1 MHRINDDF
9 KAYTVV
15 LSYPDYI
22 ATDGPE
28 YHTVM
33 VEATS
38 VRSAIRRA
46 QEVASATACAE
57 RDGDFCCEADDF
69 ALVVVMEGACSI
81 VAQAPH
87 Y

>member
-9 KAYTVV
+9 KTYTVV
-15 LSYPDYI
+15 LSYPDFI
-22 ATDGPE
+22 AKDEPE
-28 YHTVM
+28 YFSTM
-33 VEATS
+33 VESLS
-38 VRSAIRRA
+38 VRNAIRRA

-57 RDGDFCCEADDF
+57 KDEEFCCEADDF

-81 VAQAPH
+81 LAQAPH